1 MANCEEERV
10 KLTNRQINDLKSATK
25 SKTGTTLRTTKE
37 NFQNEELPHE
47 LFLTTR
53 QKIKIRNAFANN
65 MSSDIKLSKA
75 QIFKISQSD
84 GFMILKAMGKKQ

>member
-1 MANCEEERV
+1 MANCEEGRV

-37 NFQNEELPHE
+37 NFQNEELPHK

-53 QKIKIRNAFANN
+53 QKSKIRNAFANN

-84 GFMILKAMGKKQ
+84 GFMILKVMGKKQ